1 MKDALRDTDLGPEI
15 SEQRKHHVHSVYHK
29 KKRQISEDS
38 ASNFHQSKT
47 LPLAAKKKFHY

>member
-1 MKDALRDTDLGPEI
+1 MEDALRGTDLGPEI
-15 SEQRKHHVHSVYHK
+15 SERKHHEYSVYHK

-47 LPLAAKKKFHY
+47 LLLAAKKKFHY